1 MKTIS
6 KIFFIALFICIMIP
20 DLYSQDY
27 WIQQPSP
34 TTKYLRS
41 IFFTDSLKGWIGGDS
56 GLIIHTTDK
65 GSTWTTQYTGMQL
78 EIHSI
83 FFVNERKGYALS
95 WEFDATPPN
104 YYGTRILS
112 TTNGGLNWSNYL
124 YPDTNLFLNSIYFLD
139 SLKGFT
145 AGSEGKI
152 YYTTDSGLNWTLS
165 AVDSSQF
172 FSFPV
177 ESIKFVN
184 SVTGYATGGA
194 FDIAGMIW
202 KTTNG
207 GFNWRSVIVGP
218 EPVMDLHI
226 FDEMKILCIGGDFE
240 YGPSR
245 TFTTNAG
252 VNWTYI
258 EFGILGIANSIAF
271 RTSNEGWV
279 SLGSVDSLLLTT
291 DGGSSWSLEPA
302 PDGSQIFDIEFTDRR
317 NGWAVGNNGAILKYN
332 SKLININS
340 NNSNIPQSV
349 ILFQNYPNPFNPS
362 TKINYELRIKNY
374 EFVSLKIFDALGR
387 EVAVLINQKQN
398 AGRYEI
404 GFDGSDFPSGIY
416 YYTLTA
422 DGNVI
427 DTKRM
432 VLIK

>member
-1 MKTIS
+1 M
-6 KIFFIALFICIMIP
+6 
-20 DLYSQDY
+20 
-27 WIQQPSP
+27 
-34 TTKYLRS
+34 
-41 IFFTDSLKGWIGGDS
+41 
-56 GLIIHTTDK
+56 
-65 GSTWTTQYTGMQL
+65 
-78 EIHSI
+78 
-83 FFVNERKGYALS
+83 
-95 WEFDATPPN
+95 
-104 YYGTRILS
+104 
-112 TTNGGLNWSNYL
+112 
-124 YPDTNLFLNSIYFLD
+124 
-139 SLKGFT
+139 
-145 AGSEGKI
+145 
-152 YYTTDSGLNWTLS
+152 
-165 AVDSSQF
+165 
-172 FSFPV
+172 
-177 ESIKFVN
+177 
-184 SVTGYATGGA
+184 
-194 FDIAGMIW
+194 
-202 KTTNG
+202 
-207 GFNWRSVIVGP
+207 
-218 EPVMDLHI
+218 
-226 FDEMKILCIGGDFE
+226 
-240 YGPSR
+240 
-245 TFTTNAG
+245 
-252 VNWTYI
+252 
-258 EFGILGIANSIAF
+258 
-271 RTSNEGWV
+271 
-279 SLGSVDSLLLTT
+279 LTT